1 MINIL
6 IPLGGK
12 SQFFG
17 EEYPFPK
24 PVIEINGM
32 PMIQLVLENYLKMK
46 NDKKFIFILKEEDS
60 RQYHVDNVV
69 KLLTNNNCSIV
80 TINGDTKGAA
90 CSALMAID
98 HINNDDELIICNG
111 DQIIDINFDDV
122 VKEFRSKNLDG
133 GVICFESIHPKFSY
147 VKLENNKIIETAEK
161 KPISKNAIAG
171 FYYYKKGSDFVK
183 VAMESIKS
191 DANINGAYFIAPTY
205 NYLVLDNKNLEIIKI
220 KNEQYH
226 SFYSPQKIAE
236 YENFHHP
243 KNENCKIIRND

>member
-6 IPLGGK
+6 IPLAGK

-24 PVIEINGM
+24 PVIDIAGI
-32 PMIQLVLENYLKMK
+32 PMIQLVLENFLKMK
-46 NDKKFIFILKEEDS
+46 NEKKFIFILKEEDS
-60 RQYHVDNVV
+60 RQYHIDNVV

-80 TINGDTKGAA
+80 TITGDTKGAA

-98 HINNDDELIICNG
+98 YINNDNELIIANG
-111 DQIIDINFDDV
+111 DQIIDADFD
-122 VKEFRSKNLDG
+122 EFIKRFRDRNVDG

-147 VKLENNKIIETAEK
+147 VKLENDKIIETAEK

-171 FYYYKKGSDFVK
+171 FYYFKKGSDFVK
-183 VAMESIKS
+183 AAMKSIED
-191 DANINGAYFIAPTY
+191 DASVNGLYFIAPTY

-236 YENFHHP
+236 YEKFLES
-243 KNENCKIIRND
+243 KK